1 MGSPELEI
9 AQPRPRN
16 YSEYM
21 GGLSYSD
28 DSMDEG
34 DELPPVEMGME
45 TEEMPLPSVPVE
57 SEFYR
62 NHFVFIVF

>member
-9 AQPRPRN
+9 AQPRLCN

-21 GGLSYSD
+21 GRLSYSD

-45 TEEMPLPSVPVE
+45 TEEMPLPSVQFE
-57 SEFYR
+57 GEFCR
-62 NHFVFIVF
+62 NLLVFIVF